1 MSLLSVAV
9 DGDTVLLAVWRPAA
23 LLGLAACHVKSE
35 TAGEHC
41 HGPTH
46 RAVLTAV
53 AFIGKLNKKNCPRAL
68 LCSVAK
74 STIVFCNCWTDCCLT
89 FPCFILQTDILQSC

>member
-1 MSLLSVAV
+1 MWLLSVAV
-9 DGDTVLLAVWRPAA
+9 DGDTVLLAARRPAA

-46 RAVLTAV
+46 RALLTAM
-53 AFIGKLNKKNCPRAL
+53 AFIGKLNFNKMSLYVRV
-68 LCSVAK
+68 LCFVEL
-74 STIVFCNCWTDCCLT
+74 VVL
-89 FPCFILQTDILQSC
+89 PEVL